1 MRSTDAGAG
10 AGTDGS
16 HVPHGS
22 GPGWEATN
30 GDVVM
35 RAEEAEW
42 WGSSLGILVAAVH
55 HPRLLALQQVDT
67 DPVEVA
73 RDVLDGLD
81 ELRRAADAAAVQR
94 GPDED
99 RRQPVGVRRDGDS
112 IVVSP
117 GDEVSNLADCLDVFA
132 RGVLDPTG
140 PDATMARGATA
151 YAASAWS
158 SDIGKAAGTLTAQ
171 PPYLEP
177 PGLALDGPDFGP

>member
-16 HVPHGS
+16 HVPHNA

-42 WGSSLGILVAAVH
+42 WGASLGILVAAVH

-73 RDVLDGLD
+73 REVLDGLD
-81 ELRRAADAAAVQR
+81 ELRRAADAAVAHR
-94 GPDED
+94 GPEDD
-99 RRQPVGVRRDGDS
+99 RRQSVEVRRDGDS
-112 IVVSP
+112 IVISP
-117 GDEVSNLADCLDVFA
+117 GDEAHNLADCLDVFA

-140 PDATMARGATA
+140 PDATMARGATG

-158 SDIGKAAGTLTAQ
+158 SDIGQAAGTLPAQ
-171 PPYLEP
+171 SPYLQP
-177 PGLALDGPDFGP
+177 PGLALDGLDFGP